1 MRDLNLLLLVLS
13 LALPLGTGCPST
25 GEVQDDDDDDDDD
38 DSANDD
44 DSADDDDDDDDGAGF
59 PVSPFPFSIDV
70 TGATNETVT
79 VDMETGCQ
87 NFNGSSNFR
96 QQMSAGGWV
105 LRIGVDGSYAGS
117 GVYDASQGASLTL
130 QNNVAGG
137 AFYQANA
144 ASGDEVTVEMLG
156 DDGTRAWGSVTIS
169 AMSENGGGAVSL
181 NPNVIPIWCDDIT
194 H

>member
-1 MRDLNLLLLVLS
+1 MRTPETSWFLLLGALV
-13 LALPLGTGCPST
+13 ALGGCPT
-25 GEVQDDDDDDDDD
+25 QGVDDDD
-38 DSANDD
+38 DSTDPADDD
-44 DSADDDDDDDDGAGF
+44 DSAVGDDDDSTDGF
-59 PVSPFPFSIDV
+59 PASPFPFSIDV
-70 TGATNETVT
+70 AGASNETVT

-105 LRIGVDGSYAGS
+105 LRIAVDGTYAGA
-117 GVYDASQGASLTL
+117 GVYEASQGASLTL

-144 ASGDEVTVEMLG
+144 ASGDAVTVEMLG
-156 DDGTRAWGSVTIS
+156 DDGLRAWGTVTVS
-169 AMSENGGGAVSL
+169 GMTQNGAGTVTL
-181 NPNVIPIWCDDIT
+181 NPNVLPIWCDDIT